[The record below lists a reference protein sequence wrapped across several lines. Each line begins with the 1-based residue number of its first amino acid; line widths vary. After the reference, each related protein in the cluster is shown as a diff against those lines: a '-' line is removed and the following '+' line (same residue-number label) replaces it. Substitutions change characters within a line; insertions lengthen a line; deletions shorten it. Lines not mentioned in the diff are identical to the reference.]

1 MEMLIVE
8 IYIYFTDAL
17 RNFAHLCETLRNSY
31 YAEARRG
38 AQRYAKNYQQTFLT
52 AIPLT
57 LK

>member
-1 MEMLIVE
+1 MLIVE